1 MKKLALV
8 LILVAAVTSCGIA
21 TQYNTKN
28 YPDSIIIGAFERA
41 GVNPEQF
48 SIRVARAVQ
57 AEIAMGKFNR
67 DETLDFLGLWQAK
80 VAAGIKYNAVADLID
95 EYTRKLFIPEGDNV
109 SEAALLAYYLFMPD
123 LPTLKIDAKIG
134 DQDVEII
141 NAFIKYISSR
151 I

>member
-8 LILVAAVTSCGIA
+8 LIMAITACGIA
-21 TQYNTKN
+21 TQYNTQK
-28 YPDSIIIGAFERA
+28 YPDSIIIGAFEKA

-48 SIRVARAVQ
+48 SVRVARAVQ
-57 AEIAMGKFNR
+57 AEIAIGKFTR
-67 DETLDFLGLWQAK
+67 AEALDFLAGWQAK
-80 VAAGIKYNAVADLID
+80 VATGIEYKSVADLID

-134 DQDVEII
+134 DQDVEVI
-141 NAFIKYISSR
+141 NAFIGYIVAR